1 MYQHFGIQARHP
13 KRQKKRPIHGIK
25 TVDVTRGKSGYGFT
39 ISGQHP
45 CVLSVIVPESPADVA
60 GLKTGDY
67 VVSVNNWNVTMFP
80 HDDVVTMVGMSVG
93 TLTLQVAENYYSSD
107 SSEDEYPHRIKA
119 RYPNTVVTRRLSEG
133 YTLAVKVRKVSTI
146 YVFNACEV

>member
-1 MYQHFGIQARHP
+1 M
-13 KRQKKRPIHGIK
+13 HGIK
-25 TVDVTRGKSGYGFT
+25 TVDVTKGNAGYGFT

-45 CVLSVIVPESPADVA
+45 CVLSVIVPGSPADVV

-67 VVSVNNWNVTMFP
+67 VVSVNNRNVTMSP
-80 HDDVVTMVGMSVG
+80 HDDVVTMVGMSAG

-119 RYPNTVVTRRLSEG
+119 RYPNTVVIRRLSEG
-133 YTLAVKVRKVSTI
+133 YTLAVKVRKMSTI
-146 YVFNACEV
+146 YVFIASEV